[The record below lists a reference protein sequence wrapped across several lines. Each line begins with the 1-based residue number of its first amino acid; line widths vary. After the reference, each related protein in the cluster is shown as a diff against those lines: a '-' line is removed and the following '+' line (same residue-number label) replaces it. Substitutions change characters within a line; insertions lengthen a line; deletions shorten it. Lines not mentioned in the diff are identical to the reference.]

1 MRWEAFIDTYDPA
14 HFNEHVHYAGDE
26 PTPDMVRSGN
36 LRDALAT
43 AARSHGEVQ
52 GGERKLLATG
62 LRPFIDQAKK
72 SINKQL
78 RDKSNKTKV
87 A

>member
-26 PTPDMVRSGN
+26 TTPDLVRSGN

-43 AARSHGEVQ
+43 AARSH
-52 GGERKLLATG
+52 R
-62 LRPFIDQAKK
+62 
-72 SINKQL
+72 
-78 RDKSNKTKV
+78 
-87 A
+87 